1 MVFSVVRSSQT
12 SEPRS
17 AVRGLGLAK
26 RFRGAAQPP
35 APPTHAV
42 RAGHTHTHP
51 TTGSRREVWKFGTSS
66 LLCQNGQILRFSRF
80 TNKQSRAHKQRRRSV
95 ARRIVWGADWAPVPT
110 AARSSCSSSAC
121 CSLQLHLLFG
131 QGVSGAVRVG
141 GGGRQEEERCWLRL
155 VHRVLPRRDNRTKET
170 KTAARRALRIPSSRF
185 QRASFQPRNTSV
197 WKACEIFRA

>member
-35 APPTHAV
+35 APPTHGLA
-42 RAGHTHTHP
+42 THTRTH

-141 GGGRQEEERCWLRL
+141 GGGRQEVLAAVGTQSVATPRQQNER
-155 VHRVLPRRDNRTKET
+155 NQNSSSTS
-170 KTAARRALRIPSSRF
+170 AAHSKLSIS
-185 QRASFQPRNTSV
+185 
-197 WKACEIFRA
+197 ACIFPAPKHKCVEGL